1 MKKII
6 TNFLN
11 DIKKEIEN
19 TKKEKSIKKQ
29 IPNLLTTS
37 KRNIAYYYNTNPI
50 IK

>member
-29 IPNLLTTS
+29 
-37 KRNIAYYYNTNPI
+37 K
-50 IK
+50 

>member
-19 TKKEKSIKKQ
+19 TKKEKSKKK
-29 IPNLLTTS
+29 NEKS
-37 KRNIAYYYNTNPI
+37 VKSI
-50 IK
+50 ILSIISPSIFCID

>member
-19 TKKEKSIKKQ
+19 TKKEKSIKKRT
-29 IPNLLTTS
+29 ICS
-37 KRNIAYYYNTNPI
+37 EF
-50 IK
+50 

>member
-19 TKKEKSIKKQ
+19 TKKEKSIKKH
-29 IPNLLTTS
+29 ILL
-37 KRNIAYYYNTNPI
+37 KLCN
-50 IK
+50 K